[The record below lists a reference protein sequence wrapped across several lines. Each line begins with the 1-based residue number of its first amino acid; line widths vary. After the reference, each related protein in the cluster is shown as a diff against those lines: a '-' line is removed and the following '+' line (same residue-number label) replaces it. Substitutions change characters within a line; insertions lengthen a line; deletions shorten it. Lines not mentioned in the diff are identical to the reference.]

1 MLYSFITGLYILLTE
16 KPPLDEIPA
25 ILETKV
31 DTQLSELQEP
41 GKYDSEITP
50 QRSPH
55 QKKRFHPLHSSPTR
69 ELTLDTEEKSQ
80 SNVPSPAPSKRIRRH
95 QLQLNT

>member
-1 MLYSFITGLYILLTE
+1 LTG
-16 KPPLDEIPA
+16 KPPLDEIPV

-41 GKYDSEITP
+41 GKDSEITP

-55 QKKRFHPLHSSPTR
+55 QKKRFHPLNSSPTR
-69 ELTLDTEEKSQ
+69 EFTLDTEEKSH

-95 QLQLNT
+95 QLHSGS

>member
-1 MLYSFITGLYILLTE
+1 MTVFHILSTE
-16 KPPLDEIPA
+16 KQPLDEIPA

-31 DTQLSELQEP
+31 DMQLSELQEL
-41 GKYDSEITP
+41 GKDSEITP

-55 QKKRFHPLHSSPTR
+55 QKKRFHPLNPSPTR

-95 QLQLNT
+95 QLQSNT